1 MSDTAITSLVANA
14 TAICITGATAQ
25 VMGAPPS
32 VLDDA
37 LSCVATRFE
46 TGGPLGHRHGRERVR
61 YWIPAGGRAVT
72 VPAGLVP
79 RLVATLGAAGLCAEV
94 QDRRVHRAT
103 ADVEHAARLLGAEL
117 ADRLAHEPRGLVE
130 AAGRD
135 AIDFSAG
142 VAELFPAARVLVPTR
157 NRGQA
162 RVAYRRL
169 RWRLGGAVGHWRELD
184 AHTHRVAVTTLPRLS
199 HATPDDFEV
208 VVAPDAWAAT
218 RRPARDGLVRLGV
231 GRVYGCVPPG
241 AAPSLCEQLT
251 LEAAFGPMLTAGL
264 VGVSVVMAVPP
275 WSPPV
280 AATGALARK
289 CAVWADAARNRFI
302 ADVAVAVTGR
312 DEAALCRLGLVA
324 VLNGL
329 AAVAAPRVAILVESP
344 EHGRLLRRLM
354 PNWPLVTAGMPDI
367 PLPVNVII
375 TLSAAARMKTFDAGV
390 LMRADGAAGPMGVSG
405 FPSKATAG
413 STAVV
418 IDLAD
423 DFDSVARENTAARI
437 DWYERRGWV
446 VGGSRR
452 RDR

>member
-1 MSDTAITSLVANA
+1 MDGIAVS
-14 TAICITGATAQ
+14 ITGATAE
-25 VMGAPPS
+25 VKGATPS
-32 VLDDA
+32 MLDSA
-37 LSCVATRFE
+37 LACVATRFE
-46 TGGPLGHRHGRERVR
+46 GGGPLGHRRGRELVR
-61 YWIPAGGRAVT
+61 YWSAAINGNAT
-72 VPAGLVP
+72 VMPVGLVP
-79 RLVATLGAAGLCAEV
+79 RLVAALGAAGLRVEVRDERRHRGAAAGAEPAV
-94 QDRRVHRAT
+94 
-103 ADVEHAARLLGAEL
+103 RLLGADL
-117 ADRLAHEPRGLVE
+117 AGRITSESRGLVE
-130 AAGRD
+130 AAGRG
-135 AIDFSAG
+135 AIDIAAG
-142 VAELFPAARVLVPTR
+142 LAGLFPTARVLVPAR

-184 AHTHRVAVTTLPRLS
+184 AHTHRVVVTTLPRLS

-231 GRVYGCVPPG
+231 GRVYGCVPSG
-241 AAPSLCEQLT
+241 AALSRRELLT
-251 LEAAFGPMLTAGL
+251 LEAAFGPMLTAGPAD
-264 VGVSVVMAVPP
+264 VSVVMAVPP
-275 WSPPV
+275 WAPPV
-280 AATGALARK
+280 TALGPLARK
-289 CAVWADAARNRFI
+289 RTVWADTARNRFI
-302 ADVAVAVTGR
+302 ADVATAAAGR
-312 DEAALCRLGLVA
+312 DEVVVCRLGLVGA
-324 VLNGL
+324 LDKL
-329 AAVAAPRVAILVESP
+329 AATFTPRVSILVESP

-354 PNWPLVTAGMPDI
+354 SGWPLVTAGTTDM

-375 TLSAAARMKTFDAGV
+375 TLNAAAGMKTFGPHV
-390 LMRADGAAGPMGVSG
+390 LVRADGGAGPLGVSG